1 MNYNL
6 PIKVFPD
13 ASDTVDLLS
22 DAEAGRLFKSL
33 LHYINGTNDELPG
46 KEMLVYTMLKKQF
59 DRDVASYE
67 EYLDAQRENGKKG
80 GRPKKP
86 MGFSENP
93 NNPRVFNQQKK
104 TLEVEVDVDHEEE
117 HDHDHDQEADVD
129 VDRARE
135 LSTAAPAFDS
145 PDFKAD
151 LTSPITYAI
160 NELGHLSPM
169 NMQELNT
176 FREDLPDDVIIYGI
190 NEACSSKVRTWKYAR
205 SILNR
210 YVSAGYKTIGEIKA
224 DEAKREAAKA
234 NMVSDG
240 HGGKVANPALNY
252 DQRSGDDF
260 NAEITDDWM
269 QDYLPKEGA

>member
-93 NNPRVFNQQKK
+93 NNPRVFNGPKK
-104 TLEVEVDVDHEEE
+104 TLEVEVDVDHE

-151 LTSPITYAI
+151 LTSPITYAV
-160 NELGHLSPM
+160 NELGHLSPLD
-169 NMQELNT
+169 MQALAS
-176 FREDLPDDVIIYGI
+176 FRDDLPDDVIIYGI
-190 NEACSSKVRTWKYAR
+190 NAACSANVRTWAYAR

-210 YVSAGYKTIGEIKA
+210 YVQSGYKSVGDIKA

-234 NMVSDG
+234 NAVSDG
-240 HGGKVANPALNY
+240 SGGRVQNPALNY
-252 DQRSGDDF
+252 QQRSNEDF
-260 NAEITDDWM
+260 DRPIDNDWM
-269 QDYLPKEGA
+269 KDFMPEASR

>member
-33 LHYINGTNDELPG
+33 LHYINGQNDELPG
-46 KEMLVYTMLKKQF
+46 KEMLVYSMLKKQF

-67 EYLDAQRENGKKG
+67 EYLEAQRENGKKG
-80 GRPKKP
+80 GRPKKT

-93 NNPRVFNQQKK
+93 NNPRVFNSPKK
-104 TLEVEVDVDHEEE
+104 TLEVEVEVDHE
-117 HDHDHDQEADVD
+117 HDHDQEQEAEVE

-135 LSTAAPAFDS
+135 LSTAA
-145 PDFKAD
+145 AD
-151 LTSPITYAI
+151 RVVTFAC
-160 NELGHLSPM
+160 NELQYMSPRALE
-169 NMQELNT
+169 ELQSYRADGLT
-176 FREDLPDDVIIYGI
+176 DDVILYGLGA
-190 NEACSSKVRTWKYAR
+190 ACDSGVRTWAYAR

-210 YVSAGYKTIGEIKA
+210 YVQAGYKTVGDIKA
-224 DEAKREAAKA
+224 AEAKREAAKA

-240 HGGKVANPALNY
+240 HGGKVANPALQY

-260 NAEITDDWM
+260 NAEITDDWVR
-269 QDYLPKEGA
+269 DYLPAKEGV

>member
-1 MNYNL
+1 MNYNI

-46 KEMLVYTMLKKQF
+46 KEMLVYTMLKKQY
-59 DRDVASYE
+59 DRDVAGYQD
-67 EYLDAQRENGKKG
+67 YLDTQRENGKKG

-86 MGFSENP
+86 AGFSENP

-104 TLEVEVDVDHEEE
+104 TLEVEVDHEEE
-117 HDHDHDQEADVD
+117 HDHDNDNEVDVD

-135 LSTAAPAFDS
+135 LSTAA
-145 PDFKAD
+145 AD
-151 LTSPITYAI
+151 RVMTFAC
-160 NELGHLSPM
+160 NELQYMSPRALE
-169 NMQELNT
+169 ELQT
-176 FREDLPDDVIIYGI
+176 FRDDGLTDDVILYGLGA
-190 NEACSSKVRTWKYAR
+190 ACDNGVRTWAYAR

-210 YVSAGYKTIGEIKA
+210 YVQAGYKTVGDIKA

-269 QDYLPKEGA
+269 REYLPKEGA

>member
-1 MNYNL
+1 MNYNI

-13 ASDTVDLLS
+13 ASETVDLLS

-46 KEMLVYTMLKKQF
+46 KEMLVYTMLKKQY
-59 DRDVASYE
+59 DRDVAGYQD
-67 EYLDAQRENGKKG
+67 YLDTQRENGKKG

-93 NNPRVFNQQKK
+93 NNPRVFNPQKK

-117 HDHDHDQEADVD
+117 HDHDNDHEVDVD
-129 VDRARE
+129 HDRARE
-135 LSTAAPAFDS
+135 LSAAPAFDS

-151 LTSPITYAI
+151 LTSPITYAV
-160 NELGHLSPM
+160 NELGHLSPLD
-169 NMQELNT
+169 MQALES
-176 FREDLPDDVIIYGI
+176 FRDDLPDDVIIYGI
-190 NEACSSKVRTWKYAR
+190 NAACSANVRTWAYAR

-210 YVSAGYKTIGEIKA
+210 YVQSGYKSVGDIKA

-234 NMVSDG
+234 NAVSDG
-240 HGGKVANPALNY
+240 GGGRVQNPTLNY
-252 DQRSGDDF
+252 QQRS
-260 NAEITDDWM
+260 NEEYEKPIENDWM
-269 QDYLPKEGA
+269 KEYMPKGGA